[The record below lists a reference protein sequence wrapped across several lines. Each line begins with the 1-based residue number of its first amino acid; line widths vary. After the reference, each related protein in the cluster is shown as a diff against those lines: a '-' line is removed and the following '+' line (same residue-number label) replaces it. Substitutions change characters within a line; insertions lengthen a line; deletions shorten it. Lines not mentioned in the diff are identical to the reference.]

1 MGGRQYGFSHNYSTS
16 KRCYYQLAQIKERIS
31 VLRRYAQRLV
41 REGVNLMSVDFGLIA
56 WHEDGRWDAAQVL
69 NTRHIGAIMDS
80 LKAQQT
86 NGGAIALIAIEDE
99 FVIIARSLGGSM
111 QMMISDVTYAIDYEV
126 AADLVEVL
134 DLEFPE
140 EDDESQP
147 GGDLDLLNDLGVSDM
162 ELLTILDD
170 TELYPDEQLEA
181 IANRLGFGEQFNQVI
196 ESN

>member
-1 MGGRQYGFSHNYSTS
+1 
-16 KRCYYQLAQIKERIS
+16 
-31 VLRRYAQRLV
+31 
-41 REGVNLMSVDFGLIA
+41 MSVDFGCIA
-56 WHEDGRWDAAQVL
+56 WHEDGRWSVNSL
-69 NTRHIGAIMDS
+69 TSTRDIGSIIDS

-99 FVIIARSLGGSM
+99 FVIIARALGDQM
-111 QMMISDVTYAIDYEV
+111 QMMISDVTYALDYEV
-126 AADLVEVL
+126 AAELIEVL

-140 EDDESQP
+140 EEDESQP
-147 GGDLDLLNDLGVSDM
+147 GGDLDLLNDLGVSEM
-162 ELLTILDD
+162 ELLSILDD

>member
-1 MGGRQYGFSHNYSTS
+1 
-16 KRCYYQLAQIKERIS
+16 
-31 VLRRYAQRLV
+31 
-41 REGVNLMSVDFGLIA
+41 MSVDFGCIA
-56 WHEDGRWDAAQVL
+56 WHEDGRWSVNSLAS
-69 NTRHIGAIMDS
+69 TRDIGSVIDS
-80 LKAQQT
+80 IKAQQT

-99 FVIIARSLGGSM
+99 FVIIARALGDQM
-111 QMMISDVTYAIDYEV
+111 QMMISDVTYALDYEV
-126 AADLVEVL
+126 AAELIEVL

-147 GGDLDLLNDLGVSDM
+147 GGDLDLLNDLGVSEM
-162 ELLTILDD
+162 ELLSILDD

>member
-1 MGGRQYGFSHNYSTS
+1 
-16 KRCYYQLAQIKERIS
+16 
-31 VLRRYAQRLV
+31 
-41 REGVNLMSVDFGLIA
+41 MSVDFGCIA
-56 WHEDGRWDAAQVL
+56 WHEDGRWSANSL
-69 NTRHIGAIMDS
+69 SSTRDIGSIIDS

-99 FVIIARSLGGSM
+99 FVIIARALGDQM
-111 QMMISDVTYAIDYEV
+111 QMMISDVTYALDYEV
-126 AADLVEVL
+126 AAEFIEVL

-140 EDDESQP
+140 EEDESQP
-147 GGDLDLLNDLGVSDM
+147 GGDLDLLNDLGVSEM
-162 ELLTILDD
+162 ELLSILDD

>member
-1 MGGRQYGFSHNYSTS
+1 
-16 KRCYYQLAQIKERIS
+16 
-31 VLRRYAQRLV
+31 
-41 REGVNLMSVDFGLIA
+41 MSVDFGCIA
-56 WHEDGRWDAAQVL
+56 WHEDGIWDATPLAS
-69 NTRHIGAIMDS
+69 TRDIGLIIDA
-80 LKAQQT
+80 LKNQQT
-86 NGGAIALIAIEDE
+86 NGGALALIAIEDE
-99 FVIIARSLGGSM
+99 FVIIARSLGESI
-111 QMMISDVTYAIDYEV
+111 QIMISDITYAIDYEV

-147 GGDLDLLNDLGVSDM
+147 GGDLDLLHDLGVSDM